1 MKHKKQRGQ
10 NRKITSLLL
19 NINKI
24 TPFVDTNCRY
34 EHFHVPCDQFISS
47 PKTSGK
53 IKTAFCRAWLSKTSE
68 IIEKK
73 PKDIPFC
80 KVVAAINA
88 SDLWES
94 QIIVFY
100 DEDYYNVFWKRTSAE
115 QTWMPIDRDFISFAK
130 SRNIKTTLDE
140 KGYIELVTDGNEQR
154 KSVLW
159 FYGEL

>member
-53 IKTAFCRAWLSKTSE
+53 IKTAFCRA
-68 IIEKK
+68 
-73 PKDIPFC
+73 
-80 KVVAAINA
+80 
-88 SDLWES
+88 
-94 QIIVFY
+94 
-100 DEDYYNVFWKRTSAE
+100 
-115 QTWMPIDRDFISFAK
+115 
-130 SRNIKTTLDE
+130 
-140 KGYIELVTDGNEQR
+140 
-154 KSVLW
+154 
-159 FYGEL
+159 